1 MGEAARMGGRC
12 SRCSKKGHLAASC
25 SAVVYCVICN
35 SHDHMNHKCHLL
47 KAPRPV
53 AHAAGYAMMGLGFY
67 HIPHPP
73 LPRLKDSKKAQVSVE
88 GGILSSEQLI
98 AQLKRVVPV
107 KWNWELKD
115 LGEGKFLTQF
125 PSKAELQRSIAYGG
139 ADARGEGIPQGI
151 RLKFEEWQDKE
162 KGFLLPKVWVR
173 VTGIEEPLREFLI
186 LWVVGSLL
194 GSTQSVDME
203 TTRKNEFGRV
213 LVAVLDPKLIPRTLD
228 VVIGDHYFDLVFEV
242 EKKGF
247 DESGEEVDIFWEG
260 GEGEGDGE
268 GKGEEKESG
277 ADPDTFLADGQME
290 ERENKRLKGNG
301 SESEKGGPTDRGHVL
316 SEEFQDFL
324 RWKADQVFDKV
335 VEDVLE
341 ETATNVM
348 LEEDVPANG
357 VAETAGGFQGIEGG
371 EIEREVEE
379 NPEVEQRGLFSG
391 LGNENHGL
399 LGGEPVWGTELEG
412 SKSCRSETRDELVD
426 QAKLMEAALIPEVLK
441 SPPRASPRLA
451 GIGTEHTLLWAERR
465 VQSRNLEDSA
475 GNPSTDLSCSSSLAN
490 AIDNLRAL
498 GLGISNN
505 SVNSFELNVQNLLA
519 RDLVKDRTLS
529 EFEEGEVDLSDNESV
544 SSEIFE
550 KKALDYL
557 CGELMEEVFDEDSYH
572 LKGDLK
578 VVQRK
583 PGVKSSRKRAS
594 RKLKVRINKIVTT

>member
-1 MGEAARMGGRC
+1 
-12 SRCSKKGHLAASC
+12 
-25 SAVVYCVICN
+25 
-35 SHDHMNHKCHLL
+35 MNHKCHLL

-162 KGFLLPKVWVR
+162 KGFLL
-173 VTGIEEPLREFLI
+173 
-186 LWVVGSLL
+186 
-194 GSTQSVDME
+194 
-203 TTRKNEFGRV
+203 
-213 LVAVLDPKLIPRTLD
+213 PKLIPRTLD